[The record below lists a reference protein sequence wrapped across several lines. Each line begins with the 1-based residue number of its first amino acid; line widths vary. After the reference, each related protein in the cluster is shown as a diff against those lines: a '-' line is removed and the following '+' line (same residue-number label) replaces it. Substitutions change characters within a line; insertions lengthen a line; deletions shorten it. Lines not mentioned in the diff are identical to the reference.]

1 MGWTSLHREPG
12 MTDREFFE
20 NEFPTMLG
28 ERGEIVACA
37 TVGFT
42 FYAAVR
48 QHDTGETWALVVL
61 TQRRRGYENFFYK
74 EMSEAAGPGDT
85 SAPAAVLDALT
96 PTDDQWSNE
105 WRQACRD
112 RLAKRAAAR
121 KVKPGTVIEFSRP
134 FDFSGGRSYSRFRF
148 ERRDVLVA
156 LDGTRVRIPGWRDR
170 DWTITEEAAA

>member
-1 MGWTSLHREPG
+1 MGWTSTHREPG

-20 NEFPTMLG
+20 GEFPTTLR
-28 ERGEIVACA
+28 ERGEILACA

-48 QHDTGETWALVVL
+48 NKVDGHVWALIIL
-61 TQRRRGYENFFYK
+61 TQRTRDWFNITYK
-74 EMSEAAGPGDT
+74 EMSEESGPGACA
-85 SAPAAVLDALT
+85 APAAVLDALT
-96 PTDDQWSNE
+96 PTSDTYANE
-105 WRQACRD
+105 WRRECRE

-121 KVKPGTVIEFSRP
+121 KVKPGTVIEFGRA

-170 DWTITEEAAA
+170 DWTTVEAAA